1 LGTELMIYIL
11 ETIHKACGFMPKI
24 SLDITTGG
32 FGFQSVDLPLHKVR
46 MKFFRKFGFR
56 LNRILSR
63 YPSYNLMELDCEKF
77 DANKLRSEL
86 YRTPPEKSKLENNIL
101 GGRKLKF
108 FEKTDTDSLYAVMA
122 EHTGNPKK
130 LMNLLSAYGVSEN
143 AMINVIYQKDNALFL
158 SIKEAITKFSDE
170 ISCFDQVESVINQPA
185 VNSVLSNQSERVLQF
200 RNVLDFSFNN
210 GCQLRFTSFGET
222 IEITKIEVP
231 GSKRRQG
238 RGTKLIEMLI
248 ELGKMAGYDKLGL
261 CVYLDE
267 NSEQDGLIEFF
278 TSLGFELQV
287 KGSNGS
293 VMMVFN
299 YQFESNDF
307 DAKIE
312 IVSR

>member
-1 LGTELMIYIL
+1 MR
-11 ETIHKACGFMPKI
+11 C
-24 SLDITTGG
+24 
-32 FGFQSVDLPLHKVR
+32 
-46 MKFFRKFGFR
+46 
-56 LNRILSR
+56 
-63 YPSYNLMELDCEKF
+63 
-77 DANKLRSEL
+77 
-86 YRTPPEKSKLENNIL
+86 
-101 GGRKLKF
+101 
-108 FEKTDTDSLYAVMA
+108 
-122 EHTGNPKK
+122 
-130 LMNLLSAYGVSEN
+130 
-143 AMINVIYQKDNALFL
+143 
-158 SIKEAITKFSDE
+158 
-170 ISCFDQVESVINQPA
+170 
-185 VNSVLSNQSERVLQF
+185 
-200 RNVLDFSFNN
+200 
-210 GCQLRFTSFGET
+210 TSFGET